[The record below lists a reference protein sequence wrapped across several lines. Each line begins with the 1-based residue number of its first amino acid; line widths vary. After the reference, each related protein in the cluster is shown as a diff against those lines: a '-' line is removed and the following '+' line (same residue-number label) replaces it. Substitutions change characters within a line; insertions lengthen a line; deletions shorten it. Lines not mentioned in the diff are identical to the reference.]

1 MCCQEKLDMK
11 LIFCMQI
18 NTKVSYKLTSTLWA
32 SQFPARWYYYYWW
45 TEPSILKS
53 RKFTISLQYLKEEVK
68 NGVYFLHVDKHQ
80 KFCKLALSSLTEVA
94 RHVQCTQNRKL
105 VIFFQCIEKKVSQL
119 LLCSIVMETVQN
131 FTEVQSFSLL
141 LVFGWWSKIDAAF

>member
-105 VIFFQCIEKKVSQL
+105 MQ
-119 LLCSIVMETVQN
+119 TVQN